1 MEISLLKHYYNWLL
15 QNGITKYSWDE
26 CWYGYRVAAI
36 MILIVPIIF
45 FGYKLP
51 QDVWWPAME
60 KSYLAFQDL
69 QCIELLDG
77 GTPARERV

>member
-1 MEISLLKHYYNWLL
+1 M
-15 QNGITKYSWDE
+15 KYSRDE
-26 CWYGYRVAAI
+26 CSYGYRVAAI
-36 MILIVPIIF
+36 IILLVPIIF
-45 FGYKLP
+45 FAYMLP

-69 QCIELLDG
+69 QCLELLDD

>member
-1 MEISLLKHYYNWLL
+1 
-15 QNGITKYSWDE
+15 
-26 CWYGYRVAAI
+26 